1 MLFLYASNSLFNL
14 KWFKAKKKKKHV
26 SIFGFFREFHPGRDR
41 CIHYLLQRG
50 GYLNL
55 SSSKPIYRLLFEMML
70 IRIKSDK
77 ISLSLRTRVTS
88 TLSNV
93 SISLDFRFHALKLS
107 KSEKLWKNYA
117 KQFVGRSSKKHHKRL
132 SNIFEICKKIEKFLR
147 DIIQKRKER

>member
-1 MLFLYASNSLFNL
+1 MIKNNNNNKLLFLYASNSLFNL

-93 SISLDFRFHALKLS
+93 SISLDFRFHAIEIIEFS
-107 KSEKLWKNYA
+107 KSEKL
-117 KQFVGRSSKKHHKRL
+117 
-132 SNIFEICKKIEKFLR
+132 
-147 DIIQKRKER
+147 